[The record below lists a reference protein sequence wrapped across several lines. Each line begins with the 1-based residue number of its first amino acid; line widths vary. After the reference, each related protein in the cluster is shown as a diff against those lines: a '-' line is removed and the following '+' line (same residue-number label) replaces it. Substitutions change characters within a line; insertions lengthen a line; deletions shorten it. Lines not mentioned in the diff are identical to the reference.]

1 MAGRSKT
8 KKTSASSSR
17 GASSRRKSTGRPS
30 AARKNSRQRSVEENG
45 IPDSLFTEIGI
56 LFLLAF
62 CIILILGNFGLT
74 LRFGDVF
81 NSIFFGLFGGM
92 EYIFPFFLFAGVIIY
107 LINKENISAMIKLAA
122 GTVLFF
128 DAGMFLQLFVT
139 DDYNL
144 GGYSGTY
151 DYSMS
156 NRSGGGVL
164 SGGLFEVLCSNIGKP
179 ATVMI
184 MIIVLLLCLLILTGN
199 SLLKMLSYSGSEIYD
214 RAKESREEREK
225 DRAAIREERAML
237 KAEERERRSA
247 KRALDRE
254 KKRKKYREDSLN
266 KKRNR
271 DIVNLTVFDENP
283 DIPEEDTSF
292 LQNDVFSYEH
302 DLRQNKD
309 TVKKEEES
317 QGYSPFAMDP
327 VHMIKPKD
335 YDKKR
340 EVNEVIPEVRLEER
354 AAGERTAALSEAAE
368 RAAAER
374 EADKREAAERE
385 AEREAAEREAAEREA
400 ANRAAA
406 EREAAERAAAEKE
419 AAERAAAEREAAEK
433 EAAEN
438 RFYEELMQYHE
449 TEKSDMHEITFDEDI
464 PEEFLI
470 SGGKEKDEIREPGMF
485 YDDPEELTETED
497 EGRSEEIKV
506 PYEPEVKIKPEDL
519 DEPEDFED
527 LEEPEV
533 FDEPEDFEDPEEPED
548 FDEPEDLEDFE
559 DPEDFDDLEDIDNPG
574 DPHEPEEIKEKPAK
588 PYELPPINLLRSGK
602 AMEKDSEDSLKS
614 TAMKLQNILSSFGV
628 RVRMLNYIQGPT
640 VTRFEMQPEQG
651 VKVNTILNLSN
662 DIQMNLAAR
671 DIRIEAPIPGKAAV
685 GIEIPN
691 KTNSPVMLRELIESA
706 PFKNAAS
713 KITIA
718 VGKDIGGEAV
728 VYDID
733 KMPHLLIAGATGSGK
748 SVCINTIIMS
758 ILYKAKPDEVKLIMI
773 DPKVV
778 ELSIYNGIPHLLT
791 PVVTDPV
798 KAAGAL
804 NWGVAEMMKRYQL
817 FARVHVRNMEGY
829 NEKVPELNR
838 NGETLI
844 DGSPYEL
851 LPQIVIIVDEL
862 ADLMMVQKKDVE
874 ASICRLAQ
882 LARAAGIHLIIATQ
896 RPSVDVITGLIKANM
911 PSRVAFAV
919 SSNVDS
925 RTILDSAGAEKLLG
939 NGDMLFYPQKYPR
952 PERLQGAFVSD
963 DEVQAVTD
971 FIRNEAPKEETD
983 KDISAE
989 IDAAASSGNSDRNA
1003 GEDIPDPLTND
1014 DGRDAYF
1021 ADAGR
1026 FVTEKKKA
1034 TIGVLQRMFRIG
1046 FNRAARIMDQLAE
1059 AGVVSGEDGTKP
1071 RQVLMTKEEFEAF
1084 LENGNSEREA
1094 DDED

>member
-1 MAGRSKT
+1 MAGSRVGKSNTGGSKEKKPARRRSGSKAVST
-8 KKTSASSSR
+8 
-17 GASSRRKSTGRPS
+17 RRKGTKRP
-30 AARKNSRQRSVEENG
+30 AEENE
-45 IPDSLFTEIGI
+45 IPDALFTEIGI

-81 NSIFFGLFGGM
+81 NSLFFGIFGGM
-92 EYIFPFFLFAGVIIY
+92 EYLFPFCLFAFVCFY
-107 LINKENISAMIKLAA
+107 LVNKENLRAVIKLISACI
-122 GTVLFF
+122 LFF
-128 DAGMFLQLFVT
+128 DAGMFLQLFIS

-164 SGGLFEVLCSNIGKP
+164 SGGLFEVLQKNIGRP
-179 ATVMI
+179 ATVII
-184 MIIVLLLCLLILTGN
+184 MVIVLLICILAITGN
-199 SLLKMLSYSGSEIYD
+199 SLFRLLSYPGSEIAD
-214 RAKESREEREK
+214 RAKESRREREK
-225 DRAAIREERAML
+225 DREAIREERE
-237 KAEERERRSA
+237 KIRAEEREERSR
-247 KRALDRE
+247 KRAEEREEKRRKFRENSKKKKDR
-254 KKRKKYREDSLN
+254 SF
-266 KKRNR
+266 
-271 DIVNLTVFDENP
+271 VFLTVGDDKMAGSEEN
-283 DIPEEDTSF
+283 SY
-292 LQNDVFSYEH
+292 LQNDVYSYEH
-302 DLRQNKD
+302 EREAAESNKN
-309 TVKKEEES
+309 TVTES

-327 VHMIKPKD
+327 AHMIKPKD
-335 YDKKR
+335 FDKKSEPKAVPEIRLR
-340 EVNEVIPEVRLEER
+340 EKEQ
-354 AAGERTAALSEAAE
+354 ASEADFPAGIALE
-368 RAAAER
+368 SGPQSGSEP
-374 EADKREAAERE
+374 EAISGPEPEPQSWPEPEPDFR
-385 AEREAAEREAAEREA
+385 
-400 ANRAAA
+400 
-406 EREAAERAAAEKE
+406 KE
-419 AAERAAAEREAAEK
+419 E
-433 EAAEN
+433 
-438 RFYEELMQYHE
+438 RFYEELMHSHE
-449 TEKSDMHEITFDEDI
+449 AESSDMHEITFDDDI
-464 PEEFLI
+464 AGEYTDAEKLPEIEEFT
-470 SGGKEKDEIREPGMF
+470 GAGEFAAFGEMKEEKLPEIEEYSETDELTAFKEMTEEKLPEIEESTGT
-485 YDDPEELTETED
+485 EELTAFGEMKEEKLPDTED
-497 EGRSEEIKV
+497 FFDTVELTDIEELRD
-506 PYEPEVKIKPEDL
+506 EDL
-519 DEPEDFED
+519 PDIEESTGTEELPDIEELTGTDELSGIEELTDSEALSD
-527 LEEPEV
+527 TEEMTEGEEPE
-533 FDEPEDFEDPEEPED
+533 PEKTPE
-548 FDEPEDLEDFE
+548 
-559 DPEDFDDLEDIDNPG
+559 
-574 DPHEPEEIKEKPAK
+574 K
-588 PYELPPINLLRSGK
+588 PYELPPVDLLKRGVAGTK
-602 AMEKDSEDSLKS
+602 ESEGDLRE
-614 TAMKLQNILSSFGV
+614 TAAKLQGILASFGV
-628 RVRMLNYIQGPT
+628 KVRMLNFIQGPT

-651 VKVNTILNLSN
+651 VKVNTILNLAN

-691 KTNSPVMLRELIESA
+691 KKNSPVMLRELIESEA
-706 PFKNAAS
+706 FRNAKS

-748 SVCINTIIMS
+748 SVCINTLIMS
-758 ILYKAKPDEVKLIMI
+758 LLYRAKPDEVKLIMI

-804 NWGVAEMMKRYQL
+804 NWGVQEMMKRYQL
-817 FARVHVRNMEGY
+817 FARAHVRNMEGY
-829 NEKVPELNR
+829 NEKVPELNKA
-838 NGETLI
+838 GETLI
-844 DGSPYEL
+844 DGSPYEI

-939 NGDMLFYPQKYPR
+939 NGDMLFYPQKYPK

-963 DEVQAVTD
+963 EEVQAVTD
-971 FIRNEAPKEETD
+971 FIRAETAPKDED

-989 IDAAASSGNSDRNA
+989 IEAAAANTGSDRDGGDEAVNPQ
-1003 GEDIPDPLTND
+1003 DID
-1014 DGRDAYF
+1014 DGRDSYF

-1026 FVTEKKKA
+1026 FVTEKGKA

-1084 LENGNSEREA
+1084 LSNESEESEA
-1094 DDED
+1094 EDED

>member
-1 MAGRSKT
+1 MAGSRVGKSNTGGSKE
-8 KKTSASSSR
+8 KKTA
-17 GASSRRKSTGRPS
+17 RRKSGSKAVSTRRKGTKRP
-30 AARKNSRQRSVEENG
+30 VEENE
-45 IPDSLFTEIGI
+45 IPDALFTEIGI

-81 NSIFFGLFGGM
+81 NSLFFGLFGGM
-92 EYIFPFFLFAGVIIY
+92 EYLFPFCLFAFVCFYLVNKDNLRAVIK
-107 LINKENISAMIKLAA
+107 LISACI
-122 GTVLFF
+122 LFF
-128 DAGMFLQLFVT
+128 DAGMFLQLFVS

-164 SGGLFEVLCSNIGKP
+164 SGGLFEILQKNIGRP
-179 ATVMI
+179 ATVII
-184 MIIVLLLCLLILTGN
+184 MVIILLICILAITGN
-199 SLLKMLSYSGSEIYD
+199 SLIRLLSYSGSEIAD
-214 RAKESREEREK
+214 RAKESRSEREK
-225 DRAAIREERAML
+225 DREAIREERE
-237 KAEERERRSA
+237 KIRAEEREERSR
-247 KRALDRE
+247 KRAEERE
-254 KKRKKYREDSLN
+254 EKRRRYRENS
-266 KKRNR
+266 KKKKDRSF
-271 DIVNLTVFDENP
+271 VFLTVGDDKKPGSEEN
-283 DIPEEDTSF
+283 SY
-292 LQNDVFSYEH
+292 LQNDVYSYEH
-302 DLRQNKD
+302 EREAAEPEE
-309 TVKKEEES
+309 KKVTES

-327 VHMIKPKD
+327 AHMIKPKD
-335 YDKKR
+335 FDKR
-340 EVNEVIPEVRLEER
+340 SEPEPIPEIRLREKAQVSESGSEPGTESGSEPGTEYGSEPETEYGSEPGLDFRKEE
-354 AAGERTAALSEAAE
+354 
-368 RAAAER
+368 
-374 EADKREAAERE
+374 
-385 AEREAAEREAAEREA
+385 
-400 ANRAAA
+400 
-406 EREAAERAAAEKE
+406 
-419 AAERAAAEREAAEK
+419 
-433 EAAEN
+433 
-438 RFYEELMQYHE
+438 RFYEELMHSHE
-449 TEKSDMHEITFDEDI
+449 AESSDMHEITFDDDMAGGEAFSGISHTGEFTVFKEMTEERLPDI
-464 PEEFLI
+464 EESTDAGEFIDNEEFTGFGEMTEEKLPDI
-470 SGGKEKDEIREPGMF
+470 EESTDAGEFIDNGELSGFGEMTEEKLPDIEESTDAGEFIDNEELSGFGEMTEEKLP
-485 YDDPEELTETED
+485 DIEELTDTEELSD
-497 EGRSEEIKV
+497 IEEMKAEED
-506 PYEPEVKIKPEDL
+506 PFPAKKEPE
-519 DEPEDFED
+519 
-527 LEEPEV
+527 
-533 FDEPEDFEDPEEPED
+533 
-548 FDEPEDLEDFE
+548 
-559 DPEDFDDLEDIDNPG
+559 
-574 DPHEPEEIKEKPAK
+574 K
-588 PYELPPINLLRSGK
+588 PYELPPVDLLKRGAAGTK
-602 AMEKDSEDSLKS
+602 ESEGSLRE
-614 TAMKLQNILSSFGV
+614 TAAKLQGILASFGV
-628 RVRMLNYIQGPT
+628 KVRMLNFIQGPT

-651 VKVNTILNLSN
+651 VKVNTILNLAN

-691 KTNSPVMLRELIESA
+691 KKNSPVMLRELIESEA
-706 PFKNAAS
+706 FRNAKS

-748 SVCINTIIMS
+748 SVCINTLIMS
-758 ILYKAKPDEVKLIMI
+758 LLYRAKPDEVKLIMI

-804 NWGVAEMMKRYQL
+804 NWGVQEMMKRYQL
-817 FARVHVRNMEGY
+817 FARAHVRNMEGY
-829 NEKVPELNR
+829 NEKVPELNKA
-838 NGETLI
+838 GETLI
-844 DGSPYEL
+844 DGSPYEI

-939 NGDMLFYPQKYPR
+939 NGDMLFYPQKYPK

-963 DEVQAVTD
+963 EEVQAVTD
-971 FIRNEAPKEETD
+971 FIRAETAPKAED

-989 IDAAASSGNSDRNA
+989 IEAAAANSGSDRDGGDEAVNPQ
-1003 GEDIPDPLTND
+1003 DID
-1014 DGRDAYF
+1014 DGRDSYF

-1026 FVTEKKKA
+1026 FVTEKGKA

-1071 RQVLMTKEEFEAF
+1071 RQVLMTKEEFEA
-1084 LENGNSEREA
+1084 LLSNESKESEAE
-1094 DDED
+1094 DED

>member
-1 MAGRSKT
+1 MAGSKVRKSNT
-8 KKTSASSSR
+8 GGSKEKKV
-17 GASSRRKSTGRPS
+17 SRRKSGSKTVQSRRKGAKRP
-30 AARKNSRQRSVEENG
+30 AEENE
-45 IPDSLFTEIGI
+45 IPEALFTEIGI

-74 LRFGDVF
+74 LRFGDIF
-81 NSIFFGLFGGM
+81 NSLFFGLFGGM
-92 EYIFPFFLFAGVIIY
+92 EYLFPFCLFAFVCFY
-107 LINKENISAMIKLAA
+107 LVNKENLKAVIKLISAC
-122 GTVLFF
+122 VLFF
-128 DAGMFLQLFVT
+128 DIGMFLQLFVT

-156 NRSGGGVL
+156 NRSGGGML
-164 SGGLFEVLCSNIGKP
+164 SGGLFEALQKNIGRP
-179 ATVMI
+179 ATVII
-184 MIIVLLLCLLILTGN
+184 MVIVLLICLIAITGN
-199 SLLKMLSYSGSEIYD
+199 SLIKMLSYPGSEIVD
-214 RAKESREEREK
+214 RAKESHSEREK
-225 DRAAIREERAML
+225 DREAIREERERIR
-237 KAEERERRSA
+237 AEEREERSR
-247 KRALDRE
+247 KRAEERE
-254 KKRKKYREDSLN
+254 EKRKKFRENSKN
-266 KKRNR
+266 KKERGF
-271 DIVNLTVFDENP
+271 VFFTVGDENKAGS
-283 DIPEEDTSF
+283 EENSY
-292 LQNDVFSYEH
+292 LQNDIYSYEH
-302 DLRQNKD
+302 E
-309 TVKKEEES
+309 KEALEKASATESVS

-327 VHMIKPKD
+327 AHMIKPRD
-335 YDKKR
+335 YDKKAEPEPVITPEPEPVSASVPEGMPEPETVR
-340 EVNEVIPEVRLEER
+340 VSGPEPVRIPEPEPVFRQR
-354 AAGERTAALSEAAE
+354 
-368 RAAAER
+368 
-374 EADKREAAERE
+374 D
-385 AEREAAEREAAEREA
+385 
-400 ANRAAA
+400 
-406 EREAAERAAAEKE
+406 
-419 AAERAAAEREAAEK
+419 
-433 EAAEN
+433 
-438 RFYEELMQYHE
+438 RFYEELMLSHE
-449 TEKSDMHEITFDEDI
+449 AESSDMHEITFDDDMAGEDDFRVMR
-464 PEEFLI
+464 EERLEEELPDI
-470 SGGKEKDEIREPGMF
+470 KEMSEEELPDTEEIREE
-485 YDDPEELTETED
+485 EELPYIKEMSAEELPDIEELFD
-497 EGRSEEIKV
+497 EEELPDIA
-506 PYEPEVKIKPEDL
+506 EIR
-519 DEPEDFED
+519 DEEELPDFEETAVE
-527 LEEPEV
+527 EEP
-533 FDEPEDFEDPEEPED
+533 P
-548 FDEPEDLEDFE
+548 
-559 DPEDFDDLEDIDNPG
+559 
-574 DPHEPEEIKEKPAK
+574 EPEETAEEEPDK
-588 PYELPPINLLRSGK
+588 PYELPPVDLLKKGK
-602 AMEKDSEDSLKS
+602 AGTRESEGNLRE
-614 TAMKLQNILSSFGV
+614 TAAKLQNILSSFGV
-628 RVRMLNYIQGPT
+628 KVRMLNFIQGPT

-691 KTNSPVMLRELIESA
+691 KSNSPVMLRELIESEA
-706 PFKNAAS
+706 FKNARS

-718 VGKDIGGEAV
+718 IGKDIGGEAV

-758 ILYKAKPDEVKLIMI
+758 LLYRAKPDEVKLIMI

-804 NWGVAEMMKRYQL
+804 NWGVQEMMKRYQL
-817 FARVHVRNMEGY
+817 FARAHVRNMEGY
-829 NEKVPELNR
+829 NEKVPELNKA
-838 NGETLI
+838 GETLI
-844 DGSPYEL
+844 DGSPYEI

-939 NGDMLFYPQKYPR
+939 NGDMLFYPQKYPK

-963 DEVQAVTD
+963 EEVQAVTD
-971 FIRNEAPKEETD
+971 FIRAEASHKDEG

-989 IDAAASSGNSDRNA
+989 IEAVAANTESGTDSGDEAVN
-1003 GEDIPDPLTND
+1003 PLDND
-1014 DGRDAYF
+1014 DGRDSYF

-1084 LENGNSEREA
+1084 LSDDSKESEAE
-1094 DDED
+1094 DED

>member
-1 MAGRSKT
+1 MAGSKVRKPNTGGSKDKKTSRKKSGSKAVQSRRRGAGRS
-8 KKTSASSSR
+8 A
-17 GASSRRKSTGRPS
+17 
-30 AARKNSRQRSVEENG
+30 EENE
-45 IPDSLFTEIGI
+45 IPEALFTEIGI

-74 LRFGDVF
+74 LRFGDIF
-81 NSIFFGLFGGM
+81 NSLFFGLFGGM
-92 EYIFPFFLFAGVIIY
+92 EYIFPFFLFAFVCFYLVNKDNLKAVIK
-107 LINKENISAMIKLAA
+107 LISAA
-122 GTVLFF
+122 VLFF
-128 DAGMFLQLFVT
+128 DAGMFLQLFIT

-164 SGGLFEVLCSNIGKP
+164 SGGLFETLQKNIGRP
-179 ATVMI
+179 ATVII
-184 MIIVLLLCLLILTGN
+184 MVIVLLICLLAISGN
-199 SLLKMLSYSGSEIYD
+199 SIIKMLSYPGKEIVS
-214 RAKESREEREK
+214 RAKESRSEREK
-225 DRAAIREERAML
+225 DREAIREERERIRE
-237 KAEERERRSA
+237 EEREERLRRRA
-247 KRALDRE
+247 DEREEKRRRFRENSRNKKNDRSFVFLTVGDE
-254 KKRKKYREDSLN
+254 KKPGSE
-266 KKRNR
+266 
-271 DIVNLTVFDENP
+271 EN
-283 DIPEEDTSF
+283 SY
-292 LQNDVFSYEH
+292 LQNDVYAYEH
-302 DLRQNKD
+302 EREA
-309 TVKKEEES
+309 KESVASTESES

-327 VHMIKPKD
+327 AHMVKPRD
-335 YDKKR
+335 FDKRSEPKP
-340 EVNEVIPEVRLEER
+340 IPEVRLKDPFNMPEGDSETEPMT
-354 AAGERTAALSEAAE
+354 GPVNLSEPEPGAETESLTGPVNLIAPEPDAAMEPLSEPVIITAPGTGQETEPQAASGIGELAAE
-368 RAAAER
+368 S
-374 EADKREAAERE
+374 
-385 AEREAAEREAAEREA
+385 
-400 ANRAAA
+400 
-406 EREAAERAAAEKE
+406 
-419 AAERAAAEREAAEK
+419 
-433 EAAEN
+433 
-438 RFYEELMQYHE
+438 
-449 TEKSDMHEITFDEDI
+449 SDMHEITFDDDI
-464 PEEFLI
+464 AGDEAFSVMKEEKLPDI
-470 SGGKEKDEIREPGMF
+470 GEVTLEEELPDIREMTTEKLPDIKEMIMEEEPS
-485 YDDPEELTETED
+485 DIKEMTLEEELPDIEEMTLEEELPDIEEMT
-497 EGRSEEIKV
+497 SEE
-506 PYEPEVKIKPEDL
+506 EPSDIEEMTS
-519 DEPEDFED
+519 E
-527 LEEPEV
+527 EEPE
-533 FDEPEDFEDPEEPED
+533 PERKAPD
-548 FDEPEDLEDFE
+548 
-559 DPEDFDDLEDIDNPG
+559 
-574 DPHEPEEIKEKPAK
+574 K
-588 PYELPPINLLRSGK
+588 PYELPPIELLNKEKAGTKESEGNLR
-602 AMEKDSEDSLKS
+602 E
-614 TAMKLQNILSSFGV
+614 TALKLQNILASFGV
-628 RVRMLNYIQGPT
+628 KVRMLNFIQGPT

-691 KTNSPVMLRELIESA
+691 KSNSPVMLRELIESDA
-706 PFKNAAS
+706 FRNARS

-748 SVCINTIIMS
+748 SVCINTLIMS
-758 ILYKAKPDEVKLIMI
+758 LLYRAKPDEVKLIMI

-804 NWGVAEMMKRYQL
+804 NWGVQEMMKRYQL
-817 FARVHVRNMEGY
+817 FARAHVRNMEGY
-829 NEKVPELNR
+829 NEKVPELNKA
-838 NGETLI
+838 GETLI
-844 DGSPYEL
+844 DGSPYEI

-939 NGDMLFYPQKYPR
+939 NGDMLFYPQKYPK

-963 DEVQAVTD
+963 EEVQAVTD
-971 FIRNEAPKEETD
+971 FIRAEAAPKEE

-989 IDAAASSGNSDRNA
+989 IEAAAANSA
-1003 GEDIPDPLTND
+1003 SGEDSRDEAVNPLDND
-1014 DGRDAYF
+1014 DGRDSYF

-1084 LENGNSEREA
+1084 LTSDSKESEAE
-1094 DDED
+1094 DED